1 MLPRGERRRR
11 AREEAARFQD
21 QLTAFGEMLAG
32 HPFAADRPGTTH
44 VMTVEY
50 ARALD
55 AYDKATGE
63 AARNPALARRELD
76 EGLAAL
82 NRVNACLVGP
92 PPTES
97 TAGAEPR
104 ERAAQARTAPAITRP
119 KKGAPERAG
128 DNCEAPRTPAVGA
141 AKPRLRDRYAPEQL
155 LLRAALTVLAVHCL
169 LVGFLAGW
177 VQAFGCLVATNLG
190 GHEPDDDEAAGG
202 HRVRLG
208 GGGRAAERLSPTAAY
223 AVPAVGA
230 AVALGV
236 ASLTRAGGVHSGLPV
251 AGSCCARPPGKAGV
265 HLRGGRILARC
276 SRTERAFS
284 TSTPSEQH
292 YVHVDADG
300 RELTYRRGVPSGSFA
315 PLPSRRPWLV
325 AGRNPGLITSTQLF
339 PAPLLVLAGAPLF
352 PAASRSPWRP
362 SPAR

>member
-1 MLPRGERRRR
+1 M
-11 AREEAARFQD
+11 
-21 QLTAFGEMLAG
+21 TAFGEMLAG

-76 EGLAAL
+76 EGLAVL
-82 NRVNACLVGP
+82 NRVNARLVGA

-128 DNCEAPRTPAVGA
+128 DDGEAPRTPAVGA

-155 LLRAALTVLAVHCL
+155 LLRAALTVLAVYCL

-190 GHEPDDDEAAGG
+190 GHEPDDDGAAGG

-208 GGGRAAERLSPTAAY
+208 GGRLGGGAPLPHGRVRRTGGRRGCCPRVGFAHPRGRGALGLAGGGFVLCTAAWE
-223 AVPAVGA
+223 
-230 AVALGV
+230 
-236 ASLTRAGGVHSGLPV
+236 SRRA
-251 AGSCCARPPGKAGV
+251 
-265 HLRGGRILARC
+265 LRGGRVLARY

-284 TSTPSEQH
+284 TSTPWEQH

-315 PLPSRRPWLV
+315 PLPSRRLWLV

-339 PAPLLVLAGAPLF
+339 LAPLLVLAGAPRPLF
-352 PAASRSPWRP
+352 LGGLRSPWRS